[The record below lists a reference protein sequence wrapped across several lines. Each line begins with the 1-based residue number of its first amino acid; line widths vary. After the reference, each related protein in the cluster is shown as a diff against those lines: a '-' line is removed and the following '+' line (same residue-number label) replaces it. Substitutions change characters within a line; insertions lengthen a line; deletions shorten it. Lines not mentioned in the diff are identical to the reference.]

1 MRIQANLPTLAV
13 TITLTWGAGPGLSRS
28 ATNGPRPTITLR
40 VVNEG
45 GVAPQFLVLAK
56 KEAVGIFDRSGIDL
70 IWLNCESG
78 RAEWGSANP
87 CGRDLGP
94 AEFWMRIVTRRPS
107 TASTDMLGFTD
118 LDESRGTGSAGI
130 YYPAAAE
137 IAKKWPVRVGEIV
150 AAAIAHEVGHLILGA
165 NAHSSRGVMYAHW
178 GPEQFQLIGI
188 SELNFT
194 RDQAELLQARIE
206 GLRRVR
212 LPTVG
217 QGR

>member
-1 MRIQANLPTLAV
+1 
-13 TITLTWGAGPGLSRS
+13 
-28 ATNGPRPTITLR
+28 
-40 VVNEG
+40 
-45 GVAPQFLVLAK
+45 
-56 KEAVGIFDRSGIDL
+56 
-70 IWLNCESG
+70 
-78 RAEWGSANP
+78 
-87 CGRDLGP
+87 
-94 AEFWMRIVTRRPS
+94 MRIVTRRPS
-107 TASTDMLGFTD
+107 TASADMLGFTD
-118 LDESRGTGSAGI
+118 LDESLGTGSAGI

-137 IAKKWPVRVGEIV
+137 MAKKWPVRVGEIL

-194 RDQAELLQARIE
+194 RDQTKLLQARIE

-217 QGR
+217 Q